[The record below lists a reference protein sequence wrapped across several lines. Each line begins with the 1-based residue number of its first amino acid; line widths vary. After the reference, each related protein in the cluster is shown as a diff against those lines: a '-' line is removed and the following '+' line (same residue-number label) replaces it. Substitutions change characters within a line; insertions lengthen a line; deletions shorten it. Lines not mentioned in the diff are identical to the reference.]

1 MKATEDERPIDQR
14 LRRRRFLGAIA
25 AGCTAGVA
33 GCAEGA
39 SDDIDGETVTIVP
52 PSNPADSDDQWERWS
67 GMTPYWTRVVE
78 PLVWGTKEMHAKP
91 WLATDWELTDDTT
104 WVFELREGVT
114 FHNGAEMTADDVVH
128 SYENDILERYGD
140 FVYGWLHLEPGSVE
154 KIDDYTVEFTNT
166 EPFPDFPGTIG
177 HNMLDV
183 HPPSA
188 DPWNGDVIGT
198 GPFTLED
205 VEDGQYVELGT
216 HDDYW
221 GGDVAPDGLTVRAA
235 EDETT
240 RTNLLE
246 SGDADVVLE
255 PSKPRL
261 TSLRRSDEF
270 VVETQQSSGST
281 FVSFNLYEEPTD
293 DADLRRALNYA
304 VSQSEIVEE
313 ALGGLGRPA
322 SGPISTVIDWAADD
336 ELPDYERD
344 HETARELVADSS
356 YDGEELTCLVRG
368 DQDDDD
374 LIAQILQ
381 SEFDAVGV
389 DLDIE
394 LLERAA
400 YQDRT
405 GRGEFHLAIDGTQSN
420 SPGAD
425 YIMWENF
432 HSRGVDNI
440 DLYEADGTGLHNLG
454 GEVDDLIETGFQS
467 NDPEQRHEAY
477 VEAQRR
483 IVEEAV
489 VIPITYREYAVA
501 MDATIEGVEL
511 HPIDRLLEWRSLRRS
526 Q

>member
-1 MKATEDERPIDQR
+1 MTTAEDERPTDSH
-14 LRRRRFLGAIA
+14 LTRRRLLGGVA
-25 AGCTAGVA
+25 AGCTVGIA

-39 SDDIDGETVTIVP
+39 SDDADESSFTIVP
-52 PSNPADSDDQWERWS
+52 SSNPADSEDQWERWG

-78 PLVWGTKEMHAKP
+78 PLVWGTEDMQAKP
-91 WLATDWELTDDTT
+91 WLATDWEPTGDRT

-114 FHNGAEMTADDVVH
+114 FHNGEEMTADDVVH
-128 SYENDILERYGD
+128 SYENDILDRYGD

-154 KIDDYTVEFTNT
+154 KVDDYTVEFTNT

-188 DPWNGDVIGT
+188 DPWNGDVVGT
-198 GPFTLED
+198 GPFTLET
-205 VEDGQYVELGT
+205 VENGQYVELGV

-221 GGDVAPDGLTVRAA
+221 GGDVAPDGLTFRAA

-246 SGDADVVLE
+246 SGDADVVFE
-255 PSKPRL
+255 PSSARL
-261 TSLRRSDEF
+261 DTLRERDEF
-270 VVETQQSSGST
+270 TVETQQSSGST
-281 FVSFNLYEEPTD
+281 FISFNLYEEPTD

-304 VSQSEIVEE
+304 VSQTEIVDEV
-313 ALGGLGRPA
+313 LDGVGRPA
-322 SGPISTVIDWAADD
+322 RGPISTVIDWAAYD
-336 ELPDYERD
+336 ELPTYERD
-344 HETARELVADSS
+344 HETARELVDDSS
-356 YDGEELTCLVRG
+356 YDGEELTCLVRS
-368 DQDDDD
+368 DRDDDD
-374 LIAQILQ
+374 LIAQVLQ
-381 SEFDAVGV
+381 AEFEAVGV
-389 DLDIE
+389 DLDVE

-405 GRGEFHLAIDGTQSN
+405 GRGEFHLAVANTQSN

-432 HSRGVDNI
+432 HSLGIDNI

-467 NDPEQRHEAY
+467 QDPEQRHDAY
-477 VEAQRR
+477 VEAQQR

-489 VIPITYREYAVA
+489 VIPIAYREYAVA
-501 MDATIEGVEL
+501 MAADIEGVDL
-511 HPIDRLLEWRSLRRS
+511 HPIDRLLEWRDLRRS